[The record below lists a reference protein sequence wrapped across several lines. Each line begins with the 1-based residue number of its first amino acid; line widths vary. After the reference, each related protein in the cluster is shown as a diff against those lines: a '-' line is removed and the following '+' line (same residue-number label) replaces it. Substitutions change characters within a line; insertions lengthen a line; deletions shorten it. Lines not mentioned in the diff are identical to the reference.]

1 MNITTTLSRYDQKD
15 ASVSEAWE
23 DTHPMDDSPSI
34 PITQVVSCIVRPQDE
49 PVLQSREAREKLI
62 RDHIERAG

>member
-23 DTHPMDDSPSI
+23 DTHPMDDTSI
-34 PITQVVSCIVRPQDE
+34 QITQVVSCVVRLQDE